1 MTSITA
7 LRSGIASNLAT
18 ISGLRTASLV
28 PDDPKPPVA
37 IVMPPRI
44 EFDTAMGRGT
54 DTYEFNVLL
63 IVGRVSDRT
72 AQNSIDAYCNPSGGS
87 SVKTAIE
94 SDRTLGGA
102 AFDLRVTDMRSVSS
116 ISIADTTYLTAEFVV
131 QVFAQ

>member
-1 MTSITA
+1 MTTISA
-7 LRSGIASNLAT
+7 LRSGIAANLAT
-18 ISGLRTASLV
+18 IAQLRTAALV

-37 IVMPPRI
+37 VVMPPSI
-44 EFDTAMGRGT
+44 TFDTAFGRGT

-72 AQNSIDAYCNPSGGS
+72 AQTTLDAYCDPSGS
-87 SVKTAIE
+87 ASVKTAIE

-102 AFDLRVTDMRSVSS
+102 AFDLRVTDMRGVSS
-116 ISIADTTYLTAEFVV
+116 ISIADTTYLTAEFAV